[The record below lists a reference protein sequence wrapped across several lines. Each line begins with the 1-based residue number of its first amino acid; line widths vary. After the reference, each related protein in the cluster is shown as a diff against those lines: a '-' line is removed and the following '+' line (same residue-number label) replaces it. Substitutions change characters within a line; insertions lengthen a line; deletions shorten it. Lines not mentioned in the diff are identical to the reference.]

1 MRIQKVASDV
11 RGRNVTGGEMAAMI
25 CTESKGSLPRRY
37 AIADFS
43 GRQIEVPV
51 AKEDDY
57 SYFAL
62 DQAGDIRKYYGEN
75 GYVVVRGLLPQGL
88 CDCATTS
95 FEEEVK
101 PFGGFIYRQASA
113 NPERHVFTNEGYMLN
128 SILNVQSLDRRRFAG
143 FRQAGLD
150 LLTHV
155 NMQCAVSTI
164 LGSPGKLVQSMYFD
178 GNPVT
183 WPHQDTYYLD
193 AEEIG
198 RMTAAWVAVEDIAPG
213 AGRFFVYPK
222 SHLIDMAKNGGDFD
236 IAFHH
241 ERYKELV
248 KRVIR
253 EQGLDCR
260 APALSKG
267 DVLFWAA
274 KTIHGSLCTTEPT
287 RSRRS
292 FTAHFIPDRSRFLQ
306 FQTRVRPLKTTL
318 VNGMRVHHPKDLS
331 KSGNRT
337 VLFVETRFPRAFQ
350 MAKRAATKFVTR

>member
-1 MRIQKVASDV
+1 MDH
-11 RGRNVTGGEMAAMI
+11 
-25 CTESKGSLPRRY
+25 TETKQLLPRLY
-37 AIADFS
+37 EIADF
-43 GRQIEVPV
+43 GDQQVEIPV
-51 AKEDDY
+51 AKEDDNR
-57 SYFAL
+57 YFVL
-62 DQAGDIRKYYGEN
+62 DQAEEIRKYHAEN
-75 GYVVVRGLLPQGL
+75 GYVVVRGVLPQGL
-88 CDCATTS
+88 CDRANAS
-95 FEEEVK
+95 FAAEVK
-101 PFGGFIYRQASA
+101 PFKGYIYRQASG
-113 NPERHVFTNEGYMLN
+113 NPERHVFTAEGFMLN

-150 LLTHV
+150 LLTHSH
-155 NMQCAVSTI
+155 MQRAVSTI
-164 LGSPGKLVQSMYFD
+164 LSEPGKLVQSMYFE

-198 RMTAAWVAVEDIAPG
+198 RMTAAWVATEDIAPS

-241 ERYKELV
+241 DRYKELV

-253 EQGLDCR
+253 EQGLVCR

-274 KTIHGSLCTTEPT
+274 KTIHGSLRTTEQG

-306 FQTRVRPLKTTL
+306 FQTRVKPLQTEII
-318 VNGMRVHHPKDLS
+318 NGMRVHHPKDLS
-331 KSGNRT
+331 KAANRM
-337 VLFVETRFPRAFQ
+337 VFFVETRFPRTFQ
-350 MAKRAATKFVTR
+350 VTKRVAVKLVTR

>member
-1 MRIQKVASDV
+1 
-11 RGRNVTGGEMAAMI
+11 MAAMVY
-25 CTESKGSLPRRY
+25 T
-37 AIADFS
+37 IADFS
-43 GRQIEVPV
+43 GQKIEIP
-51 AKEDDY
+51 ASKEDDY
-57 SYFAL
+57 PYFVL
-62 DQAGDIRKYYGEN
+62 DQAADIRKYYDEN
-75 GYVVVRGLLPQGL
+75 GYVVLRGLLPLDQ
-88 CDCATTS
+88 CDRATAS
-95 FEEEVK
+95 FEAEVK
-101 PFGGFIYRQASA
+101 PFGGFLYRQTSGS
-113 NPERHVFTNEGYMLN
+113 PERHVFTNEGFMLN
-128 SILNVQSLDRRRFAG
+128 PILSVQSLDRRHFAD
-143 FRQAGLD
+143 FRRAGLD
-150 LLTHV
+150 LLTHGG
-155 NMQCAVSTI
+155 MQRAVSTI
-164 LGSPGKLVQSMYFD
+164 LGEPGKLVQSMYFD

-198 RMTAAWVAVEDIAPG
+198 RMTAAWIAAEDIAPG

-222 SHLIDMAKNGGDFD
+222 SHLIDMAKNGGKFD

-248 KRVIR
+248 KQVIR
-253 EQGLDCR
+253 EQGLACR

-274 KTIHGSLCTTEPT
+274 KTIHGSLRTTEPT

-306 FQTRVRPLKTTL
+306 FQTRIKPLKTEL

-331 KSGNRT
+331 QAANRV

-350 MAKRAATKFVTR
+350 MTKRAAIKLVTH

>member
-1 MRIQKVASDV
+1 MNVPSEEVAEMVYTEPKELFPRLYRIV
-11 RGRNVTGGEMAAMI
+11 
-25 CTESKGSLPRRY
+25 
-37 AIADFS
+37 DFS
-43 GRQIEVPV
+43 GRKIEVPV
-51 AKEDDY
+51 TEEDDY
-57 SYFAL
+57 SYFVL
-62 DQAGDIRKYYGEN
+62 DQAAEVRKYYDEN

-88 CDCATTS
+88 CDRANAS
-95 FEEEVK
+95 FETEVK
-101 PFGGFIYRQASA
+101 RFGGFIYRQASA
-113 NPERHVFTNEGYMLN
+113 NPERHVFTSEGFMLN
-128 SILNVQSLDRRRFAG
+128 PILNIQSLDRRRFAG
-143 FRQAGLD
+143 FRRAGLD
-150 LLTHV
+150 LLTHA
-155 NMQCAVSTI
+155 NMQRAISTI
-164 LGSPGKLVQSMYFD
+164 LSEHGKLVQSMYFD

-222 SHLIDMAKNGGDFD
+222 SHLIDMAKNGGNFD

-248 KRVIR
+248 KQVIC
-253 EQGLDCR
+253 EQALVCR

-274 KTIHGSLCTTEPT
+274 KTIHGSLRTTEPT

-292 FTAHFIPDRSRFLQ
+292 FTAHFIPDRSGFLQ
-306 FQTRVRPLKTTL
+306 FQTRVRPLKTEL

-331 KSGNRT
+331 KAGTLWSFSSR
-337 VLFVETRFPRAFQ
+337 LDSRELSR
-350 MAKRAATKFVTR
+350 

>member
-1 MRIQKVASDV
+1 MVYTD
-11 RGRNVTGGEMAAMI
+11 
-25 CTESKGSLPRRY
+25 SKRLFPRRY
-37 AIADFS
+37 GTVDFS
-43 GRQIEVPV
+43 GRKIDIPV
-51 AKEDDY
+51 AEEDDY
-57 SYFAL
+57 SYFVL
-62 DQAGDIRKYYGEN
+62 DQAADIRRYYAEN
-75 GYVVVRGLLPQGL
+75 GYVVVRGLQPRTL
-88 CDCATTS
+88 CDRANVS
-95 FEEEVK
+95 FEAEVK

-113 NPERHVFTNEGYMLN
+113 NPERHIFTSEGHMLN
-128 SILNVQSLDRRRFAG
+128 TILNVQSLDRRHFAG

-150 LLTHV
+150 VLTHA
-155 NMQCAVSTI
+155 NMQQAVSTI
-164 LGSPGKLVQSMYFD
+164 LGEAGKLVQSMYFD

-198 RMTAAWVAVEDIAPG
+198 RMTAAWVATEDIAPG

-248 KRVIR
+248 KQVIR
-253 EQGLDCR
+253 EQGLVCR

-267 DVLFWAA
+267 DALFWAA
-274 KTIHGSLCTTEPT
+274 KTIHGSLRTTEQT
-287 RSRRS
+287 CSRRS

-306 FQTRVRPLKTTL
+306 FQTRVRPLKTEL

-331 KSGNRT
+331 KVANRA
-337 VLFVETRFPRAFQ
+337 VLFIETRFPRTFQ
-350 MAKRAATKFVTR
+350 ITKRAAIKLVTR